1 MSEPVTVFLDM
12 DGVLATPRTRFT
24 LSRTCLRRLKSV
36 LTKHHHKVV
45 ISSSWRIVRPR
56 EYFVSLGLDLHED
69 WRTRSAANGFRG
81 AEIFDWLKLNN
92 RPRYVILDD
101 ETDFAS
107 WQLPFLIQTNGHG
120 LSGNDAYRLDYL
132 MNELWNRPMDFAMR
146 DYKVNTDVN

>member
-1 MSEPVTVFLDM
+1 MSEPTIVFLDM
-12 DGVLATPRTRFT
+12 DGVLATPRTRFA

-36 LTKHHHKVV
+36 LTANPHKVV

-81 AEIFDWLKLNN
+81 AEVNDWLKRHKNVM
-92 RPRYVILDD
+92 RYVILDD
-101 ETDFAS
+101 ETDFLS

-120 LSGNDAYRLDYL
+120 LSGNDAYRLNYL
-132 MNELWNRPMDFAMR
+132 MNNHALIANR
-146 DYKVNTDVN
+146 NQNIHTDVN